1 MIIISSSD
9 DSGHQ
14 FCYISGSSVQACKDA
29 QPANPRIHGVHSD
42 RKFLS
47 YDACS
52 VSKKSCSKGT
62 GAPLEKVGLLRIIGD
77 KQENTNGRF
86 EVDGIVP
93 DVLET
98 TTQNFSDESKN
109 IGSSEVVTEI
119 INNIKDQSKGSVQPQ
134 QVEAFQTFAAA
145 IGGDL
150 SSLDSTDKPEDEFV
164 SSFGNDDSLKVGVS
178 GIKSGIARTAR
189 INQESRLEVDS
200 RDHGKVGVSSIVD
213 PIAKHIASNHPESD
227 GNIEAFQKFAA
238 AIGGDLHSFEESH
251 VEADKT
257 KALKKFVAAF
267 GGDPTAIEDF
277 IKETRKEEETH
288 SFDTP
293 DKATFKVGL
302 AGLTDSLARTA
313 RINQESRSDVE
324 IQVGSKTGVSGI
336 IEPIFE
342 HLEKQNKKQ
351 KFETTSARVG
361 LISDSIIQRLETAQQ
376 DDNLSGAGGIENQ
389 KKNDGKQ
396 RFEAQGIIREVLHAI
411 KGYHIEKPHK
421 ASEVEQ
427 FGDKI
432 RVRVNRVKERAAL
445 KTTYVDQDIPL
456 NLHL

>member
-1 MIIISSSD
+1 M
-9 DSGHQ
+9 
-14 FCYISGSSVQACKDA
+14 
-29 QPANPRIHGVHSD
+29 
-42 RKFLS
+42 
-47 YDACS
+47 
-52 VSKKSCSKGT
+52 
-62 GAPLEKVGLLRIIGD
+62 EKVGLLRIVGN
-77 KQENTNGRF
+77 KQEDTNGRF

-93 DVLET
+93 DVFET

-109 IGSSEVVTEI
+109 IGSSGVVTEV
-119 INNIKDQSKGSVQPQ
+119 INNIKDQNKGSVQPQ

-150 SSLDSTDKPEDEFV
+150 SSLDSTDKPEVEFV

-189 INQESRLEVDS
+189 INQESQLEVDS

-213 PIAKHIASNHPESD
+213 PIAKHIASKNPESD
-227 GNIEAFQKFAA
+227 GNIKAFQKFAA
-238 AIGGDLHSFEESH
+238 AIGGDLHIFEESH

-267 GGDPTAIEDF
+267 GGDPITIEDF
-277 IKETRKEEETH
+277 IKENRKEEETQN
-288 SFDTP
+288 FDTSNEG
-293 DKATFKVGL
+293 TLKVGL
-302 AGLTDSLARTA
+302 ADITDSLARTA

-336 IEPIFE
+336 IELIFE
-342 HLEKQNKKQ
+342 HLEKQNRTQ
-351 KFETTSARVG
+351 NFETSTTAGVD
-361 LISDSIIQRLETAQQ
+361 LVSDSIIQRLETAQQ

-411 KGYHIEKPHK
+411 KGYHIQKPHK
-421 ASEVEQ
+421 AREVEQ

-432 RVRVNRVKERAAL
+432 RVRVNRVKGSAAL